1 MGENYEKDITCIF
14 RCRIFFI
21 ASVFVAAA
29 YSYTESTNK
38 KNGMQAVADAKEAK
52 EAEPHIGDKSEVVFD
67 QFVARAAER
76 CEANE
81 FQHADQLLNI
91 ARGIVASE

>member
-1 MGENYEKDITCIF
+1 MLELGRSLADSCSGDLNILSCWDYEFESFLRD
-14 RCRIFFI
+14 
-21 ASVFVAAA
+21 SVWVKV
-29 YSYTESTNK
+29 S
-38 KNGMQAVADAKEAK
+38 DAKEAK

-76 CEANE
+76 CEVNE